1 MPKPKNKRH
10 FLELLTEFAKLQLA
24 GNIPFWGTY
33 IGYAFFDKV
42 MHFPEFAG
50 LAAASILANMVFFVV
65 DDQWVFTSDRGHRAK
80 RKTKVEVVKFIIFMS
95 FSAFLNLMLTHSLSK
110 FAGITPYY
118 GQFISAAVFT
128 LWTFAGL
135 RFWVFAPPRHHGI
148 IPPKRT
154 VRRNGRTAKVS

>member
-1 MPKPKNKRH
+1 MTKTKKKRH

-50 LAAASILANMVFFVV
+50 LAAAAVLANMVFFVV
-65 DDQWVFTSDRGHRAK
+65 DDQWVFTSDRGRRAR
-80 RKTKVEVVKFIIFMS
+80 RKTRIEVIKFIAFIS
-95 FSAFLNLMLTHSLSK
+95 FSAFLNLMLTHSLSQ

-128 LWTFAGL
+128 LWTFLGL
-135 RFWVFAPPRHHGI
+135 RFWVFAPPRHHSLI
-148 IPPKRT
+148 QPKQT
-154 VRRNGRTAKVS
+154 VRRHRRTAKSS